1 MDNQRF
7 VVDCMLG
14 KLAKWLRILGFDA
27 AYYPDISD
35 EELID
40 RSIAEKRTLL
50 TRDRK
55 LEHRKEI
62 ESSLLIESDNPIE
75 QLKQVVEHFAR
86 DGLKVNLFSR
96 CLECNVPIC
105 NISKKEVKDKV
116 PPYVYKTQKYFA
128 YCPQCKRIFWRGTH
142 ISNIIKKI
150 SNLNIKISY

>member
-14 KLAKWLRILGFDA
+14 KLAKWLRILGIDA
-27 AYYPDISD
+27 AYYPDICD

-40 RSIAEKRTLL
+40 LSIAEKRILL

-62 ESSLLIESDNPIE
+62 ENSLLIKSDKPLE
-75 QLKQVVEHFAR
+75 QLKQVIEHFAS
-86 DGLKVNLFSR
+86 DEFKADLFNR
-96 CLECNVPIC
+96 CLECNIPIC

-116 PPYVYKTQKYFA
+116 PSYVYKTQKSFA
-128 YCPQCKRIFWRGTH
+128 YCPKCQRIFWRGTH
-142 ISNIIKKI
+142 IANVMKKI
-150 SNLNIKISY
+150 ANLNIKISY